1 LNIFDIKFDQSC
13 RMENS
18 EVFKLST
25 DELKKI
31 NSILPKGYKLITK
44 DDLVKKGPQ
53 KFTKRKT
60 QVLDQSISR
69 IKNTK
74 VKEEEYEPSINIK
87 KYVQPKIN
95 LVENISVDLTNMN
108 MVQKI
113 YHRLKAYT
121 ATNLI
126 SHTH

>member
-1 LNIFDIKFDQSC
+1 
-13 RMENS
+13 MENS

-31 NSILPKGYKLITK
+31 NSILPKVYKLITK